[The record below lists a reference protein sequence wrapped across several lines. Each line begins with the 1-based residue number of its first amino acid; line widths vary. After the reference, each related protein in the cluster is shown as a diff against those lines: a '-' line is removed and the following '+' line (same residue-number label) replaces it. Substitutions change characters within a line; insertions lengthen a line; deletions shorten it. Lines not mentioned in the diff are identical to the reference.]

1 LVPSTFLFLYQ
12 PSVCLCVSRVRAYLT
27 TNQQHGIPC
36 LIKRGPLPDWPVWTR
51 AQMEG
56 SAAARG
62 EGSSEDKKETAPPE
76 ESASALCPTISSQI
90 SSPIGSPISSPISAE
105 ERKDYED
112 RGNSIAIRQDDSSAT
127 ITTAEST
134 EPEPSVE
141 EQYNRVMAMLKERTE
156 SLLRRARTPTTP
168 VGSPQRRE
176 GTQ

>member
-1 LVPSTFLFLYQ
+1 
-12 PSVCLCVSRVRAYLT
+12 
-27 TNQQHGIPC
+27 
-36 LIKRGPLPDWPVWTR
+36 
-51 AQMEG
+51 MEG

-62 EGSSEDKKETAPPE
+62 EGSSEEKKETAPPE

-90 SSPIGSPISSPISAE
+90 SSPIGSPIGSPIRSPISSPISAE
-105 ERKDYED
+105 KRKDYKD